1 MGQIT
6 SLPLFIH
13 DTKRIMSKRTLILT
27 QEQVKRL
34 CEGEDFVYFKDLST
48 KPDMGNIYSTE
59 VTTDGSMESEY
70 PIPTTTDDRSH
81 TMTNDWRGNAK
92 MNGMGPITVREM
104 KKSDWEKNVLTN
116 EESEHGNARL
126 MNRKFGAKDGEQ
138 GKSYTATK
146 MAISRKNA
154 AERKLANGTPE
165 EKQKAMKTLQHMKD
179 NWDGIDA
186 AEQQYTA
193 AKLSDDVTQRTK
205 AGPKI
210 ASAPKTSGNG
220 QAHSPKDGIFLN

>member
-1 MGQIT
+1 MA
-6 SLPLFIH
+6 
-13 DTKRIMSKRTLILT
+13 KKTLILT
-27 QEQVKRL
+27 QEQVRRI
-34 CEGEDFVYFKDLST
+34 CEGEDFVYFKDMAT
-48 KPDMGNIYSTE
+48 KPDIGDIYSTE
-59 VTTDGSMESEY
+59 VTTDGSMEDMY
-70 PIPTTTDDRSH
+70 PAPTTTDDRSH

-104 KKSDWEKNVLTN
+104 KKGDWENKVLAN

-126 MNRKFGAKDGEQ
+126 INRQFGAKDGQQ

-165 EKQKAMKTLQHMKD
+165 EKQKAMKTLQRMKK

-186 AEQQYTA
+186 AEQQYSA
-193 AKLSDDVTQRTK
+193 AKLSDEVTQRTK
-205 AGPKI
+205 MGPKI
-210 ASAPKTSGNG
+210 ASAPKVSGNG
-220 QAHSPKDGIFLN
+220 QAHTPTDGVFLNQ